1 MSDRVLIKPMR
12 ENGIVYPET
21 TLAEAG
27 RAGCGVR

>member
-1 MSDRVLIKPMR
+1 MR